1 MNTLRE
7 LRTEMLILI
16 EEYPNHKME
25 MEDLYL
31 CAMMR
36 IMSGKDEANECTIV
50 LSTMLELVNK

>member
-7 LRTEMLILI
+7 LRDEMLRLI

-31 CAMMR
+31 RAMMK

>member
-31 CAMMR
+31 RAMMR

>member
-16 EEYPNHKME
+16 EEYPNHKKE
-25 MEDLYL
+25 LEDLYL
-31 CAMMR
+31 RAMMK
-36 IMSGKDEANECTIV
+36 IMNGNDEANECTIM

>member
-1 MNTLRE
+1 MNNLRE
-7 LRTEMLILI
+7 LRTQMLGLI

-31 CAMMR
+31 RAMMKV
-36 IMSGKDEANECTIV
+36 MSGKDEANECDIT